1 MRKAFEAWMKS
12 QNPKYK
18 PTDDSMVDRLL
29 WTTWQAATERAA
41 KVCEEAVCCEDKGPD
56 GVCCGQLR
64 HQTAD
69 ECAARIRAMVKP

>member
-1 MRKAFEAWMKS
+1 MTGGMMRKAFEAWMKS

-41 KVCEEAVCCEDKGPD
+41 KVCEEKHANGNWKHDT
-56 GVCCGQLR
+56 R
-64 HQTAD
+64 H
-69 ECAARIRAMVKP
+69 EFAAAIRGA